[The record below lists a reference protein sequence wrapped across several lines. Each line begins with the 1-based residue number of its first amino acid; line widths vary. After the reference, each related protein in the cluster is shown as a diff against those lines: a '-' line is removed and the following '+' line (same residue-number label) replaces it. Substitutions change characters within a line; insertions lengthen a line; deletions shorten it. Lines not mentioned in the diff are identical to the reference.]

1 MDELQLDRLVDNI
14 DQLLSEYLE
23 LKSADESR
31 SGKVITGTILWD
43 GLFPR
48 DELDSVSGRAL
59 LSIGETLALVGGIEL
74 MLRVHTAYENQFGVQ
89 KANSL
94 SARWDS
100 AAELWYH

>member
-1 MDELQLDRLVDNI
+1 MTENQLDRLIENI
-14 DQLLSEYLE
+14 DRLLSHYLE
-23 LKSADESR
+23 LRSADENR
-31 SGKVITGTILWD
+31 SKTVTAGDILRD

-48 DELDSVSGRAL
+48 DEPTSIPSRAL
-59 LSIGETLALVGGIEL
+59 LSIGETLGLVGGMEL
-74 MLRVHTAYENQFGVQ
+74 MLQVHTAYERKFGIV

>member
-23 LKSADESR
+23 LKTTDESS
-31 SGKVITGTILWD
+31 SGKVTPEKILSG

-48 DELDSVSGRAL
+48 DVADSVSGRAL
-59 LSIGETLALVGGIEL
+59 LSIGQTLALVGGIEL
-74 MLRVHTAYENQFGVQ
+74 MLRVHTAYENKFGVQ